1 MTLEMFSGLLI
12 VFSIIFVL
20 TLPFNYLF
28 LRFIRELLKL
38 LKELKA
44 DYKRIAAEMD
54 EQEAEYMEEN
64 LAVYLQKQ
72 QEKQEKGT
80 FRYYTD
86 KLKHVLNKYGIWL
99 YMVIGVLA
107 VGLAILS
114 PVLSGLQN
122 DSMNTLENPK
132 HAALIF
138 LPVELILFFVYWCS
152 KTDKRKWQS
161 GAMLILVLF
170 LSMVWELVVEKS
182 AKGYTNLFLIMLMVV
197 TVRQH
202 YSRWKQECE
211 RKFMELEKMLS
222 ESSYASHALLEQ
234 YNKLREFRHDTR
246 KHFTVLQYLTQ
257 EKEIEMM
264 QTYIRQLESH
274 NKGVQ
279 ENEVQ

>member
-1 MTLEMFSGLLI
+1 MDTNLMI
-12 VFSIIFVL
+12 VWIGIIVIVVGT
-20 TLPFNYLF
+20 TLPVTYIFFRWLHGLINAM
-28 LRFIRELLKL
+28 KVV
-38 LKELKA
+38 KA
-44 DYKRIAAEMD
+44 EVVD
-54 EQEAEYMEEN
+54 EYQNFSMRYVEEQ
-64 LAVYLQKQ
+64 LTECIQKQ

-170 LSMVWELVVEKS
+170 LSMVWDLAVEKS
-182 AKGYTNLFLIMLMVV
+182 AKGYMNLFLIMLMVV
-197 TVRQH
+197 TVGHH

-211 RKFMELEKMLS
+211 RKFLELEKILH

-257 EKEIEMM
+257 EKEMEMM
-264 QTYIRQLESH
+264 QTYIRQLECH